1 MGKSDLEDELEQQLS
16 GGEGIPPYQ
25 RQFKFCDTRRW
36 KGDFCWPDIKLVVEV
51 DGGTFM
57 GGRHNTG
64 VGMHNDMIRSNW
76 LQLHGWTLLRG
87 DSIMVHDGSLLA
99 VVMEFFAIKG
109 G

>member
-1 MGKSDLEDELEQQLS
+1 
-16 GGEGIPPYQ
+16 
-25 RQFKFCDTRRW
+25 
-36 KGDFCWPDIKLVVEV
+36 
-51 DGGTFM
+51 
-57 GGRHNTG
+57 
-64 VGMHNDMIRSNW
+64 